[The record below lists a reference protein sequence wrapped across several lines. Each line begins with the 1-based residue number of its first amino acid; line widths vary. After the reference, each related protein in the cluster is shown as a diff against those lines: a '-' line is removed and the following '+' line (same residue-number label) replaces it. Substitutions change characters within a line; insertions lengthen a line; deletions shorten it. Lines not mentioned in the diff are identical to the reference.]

1 MSPLARPDMTATG
14 ALGKCRTH
22 RRPLLPFRVTDAE
35 RAAADKAAEQAR
47 LRLADM
53 GEPAPE
59 PARSKRKA
67 QSRGYCPDCA
77 TDAAEAAWTRLME
90 ASR

>member
-1 MSPLARPDMTATG
+1 MSPLARPDMATPG
-14 ALGKCRTH
+14 ALGKCRIH
-22 RRPLLPFRVTDAE
+22 RRPLIPSRVTDLE
-35 RAAADKAAEQAR
+35 HLAADLVARQAR
-47 LRLADM
+47 SYLEQW

-67 QSRGYCPDCA
+67 APRGYCPGCA
-77 TDAAEAAWTRLME
+77 DDAAEAAWTRLME